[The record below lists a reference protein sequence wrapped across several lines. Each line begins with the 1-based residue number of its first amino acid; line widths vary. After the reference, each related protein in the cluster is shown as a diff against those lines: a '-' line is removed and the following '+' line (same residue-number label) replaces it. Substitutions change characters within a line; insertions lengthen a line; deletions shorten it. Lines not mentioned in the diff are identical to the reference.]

1 MGQITVRKLDD
12 ELIRR
17 LKARAAANNRSAEA
31 EVRSIIEA
39 AVGKPAAGNAEA
51 AWEEMERLRKE
62 LEGRW
67 TGDSTELIREGRD
80 YLTRKYE

>member
-31 EVRSIIEA
+31 EVRSILEA
-39 AVGKPAAGNAEA
+39 AFGKPAAEESFWDRA
-51 AWEEMERLRKE
+51 ARFRARLQGREM
-62 LEGRW
+62 
-67 TGDSTELIREGRD
+67 GDSTALVREGRD
-80 YLTRKYE
+80 YLAGKHE

>member
-31 EVRSIIEA
+31 EVRRILEA
-39 AVGKPAAGNAEA
+39 TLGKPAANTEA
-51 AWEEMERLRKE
+51 VWEEMARLRKE

>member
-31 EVRSIIEA
+31 EVRSILEGA
-39 AVGKPAAGNAEA
+39 LGKPPGSGDFWERAARFRAGLQG
-51 AWEEMERLRKE
+51 RE
-62 LEGRW
+62 L
-67 TGDSTELIREGRD
+67 GDSTDLVREGRD
-80 YLTRKYE
+80 YLVGKHE